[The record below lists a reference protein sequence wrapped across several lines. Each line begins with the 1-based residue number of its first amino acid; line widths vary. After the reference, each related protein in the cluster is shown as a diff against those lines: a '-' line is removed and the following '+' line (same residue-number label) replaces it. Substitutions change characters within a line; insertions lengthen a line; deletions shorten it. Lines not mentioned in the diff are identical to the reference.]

1 MVHPWGLDVSKVP
14 PPLPREKRDPVILSV
29 GRLVPVKGF
38 HLVVEALKGMKIS
51 QHVVWRVFG
60 DGPQRAFLERMAK
73 QSGINVEFLG
83 AQPHREVLQAMRR
96 ALLLVGPSIPLR
108 TGEEEGFGMVF
119 LEAMAQG
126 TPVVATR
133 SGGIPE
139 VVVNGRTGLLV
150 PPGDVQALRNAIA
163 RLLGDTDLWALLS
176 FHARARVEKMF
187 TLDRHIDILEKI
199 YDNVVEDTRERSMDS

>member
-1 MVHPWGLDVSKVP
+1 
-14 PPLPREKRDPVILSV
+14 
-29 GRLVPVKGF
+29 
-38 HLVVEALKGMKIS
+38 
-51 QHVVWRVFG
+51 
-60 DGPQRAFLERMAK
+60 
-73 QSGINVEFLG
+73 
-83 AQPHREVLQAMRR
+83 
-96 ALLLVGPSIPLR
+96 
-108 TGEEEGFGMVF
+108 MVF